1 MGIIRKSGDYL
12 KVQILSV
19 FLYCK
24 LCCIYVPMNLPDS
37 GRSICLLNK
46 FTFSN
51 RAGQYLQMKV
61 VLQPAD
67 KEADHN
73 KWFNLY

>member
-1 MGIIRKSGDYL
+1 
-12 KVQILSV
+12 
-19 FLYCK
+19 
-24 LCCIYVPMNLPDS
+24 MNLPDS

-51 RAGQYLQMKV
+51 RAGQCLQMKV

-67 KEADHN
+67 KEADHK
-73 KWFNLY
+73 KWFNLF